1 MGVLQRFER
10 RLEGLVEGAFAK
22 AFRSN
27 VQPVEVAGA
36 LQREADDRAAIVSAG
51 RTLIPN
57 DYVVELGDAD
67 FDRLQPYEEPLT
79 DEFAAMVR
87 EHAVDRGYSFVGPVH
102 VRLARITELDTG
114 VFRVRS
120 DVVAGASVD
129 GGVMT
134 GGPVA
139 PAPEAR
145 PPAAP
150 PSAAPAPPEP
160 PAASAGPQAPA
171 GAARPDQPR
180 LRVGQA
186 GDAFP
191 LTQPVTVVGRGADS
205 DLRINDPG
213 VSRRHC
219 EFRKS
224 AEGVVL
230 SDLGSTNGTTVN
242 GRQVSRAVL
251 HGGERITVGGT
262 TLVFQAGADAP
273 NGR

>member
-120 DVVAGASVD
+120 DVIAGASVD

-134 GGPVA
+134 GGPAQPAAPSAPATPKSAAGTSTA
-139 PAPEAR
+139 PAPATPPAR
-145 PPAAP
+145 P
-150 PSAAPAPPEP
+150 E
-160 PAASAGPQAPA
+160 
-171 GAARPDQPR
+171 QPR
-180 LRVGQA
+180 LRVGPA

-224 AEGVVL
+224 PEGVVL

-242 GRQVSRAVL
+242 GRQVSRTVL